1 MSDTQI
7 IEFLQDNSEFFTSN
21 SMVTGILRAVGWM
34 LVKLFTTAIDVC
46 QTLYDATFGL
56 VDITKWT
63 GLETFLK
70 DFKPLMEALLVASIV
85 LLAFMIILG
94 KQKQNHLLTSILIFA
109 VVTTSSSYLFTQL
122 NTWTIA
128 FKDAVLSGNGQTNGT
143 ELVRTYL
150 YDLIYID
157 KELGGLQN
165 MKSDKNPPQYAALTE
180 KEMDFI
186 DLGETL
192 PYDKKGL
199 SKDAKKIL
207 KKKLDFRSGQ
217 CELEE
222 VSNGVAW
229 TDFGNDFYYRYH
241 FRFGTYYLSAI
252 ALLLVLIGLS
262 YKNTR
267 IVYEVFVSRILV
279 TLKSV
284 DMSGSKKTVR
294 VLECIR
300 DGYYALCF
308 TAITLKSYFM
318 FTSYLNAQ
326 TGINAILKAVILL
339 FIAWCVID
347 GADVMEKITGVDAGI
362 SGGLGKMLAAY
373 HVARGGANMVR
384 GGFNTAMQMKQYHMM
399 KEQTK
404 AMKQAAGNVSGA
416 GNGASEYGMKEMD
429 QMLSKDGEAN
439 EGQQKHTS
447 ENETDIRQ
455 EQNSSYESRGME
467 EQQTNMKSE
476 QQEDVQSEQQT
487 KEQTSL
493 QEESHATETGQTDIQ
508 MAGMEEMEEMGSTG
522 AELTEHTGQTDGNT
536 ETPPDPAGRDPE
548 QMEPRTESMDRLNR
562 DIPGNQPEKSRWEDG
577 KNMFDRWEQKAH
589 QADTGQQKT
598 ADISRGRP
606 DKNVLHESRSNPA
619 VMRSQMEERGKERS
633 MGSRTVPERPSVGHS
648 GSKEVQEGNWSEK
661 DLHPK
666 K

>member
-1 MSDTQI
+1 M
-7 IEFLQDNSEFFTSN
+7 
-21 SMVTGILRAVGWM
+21 
-34 LVKLFTTAIDVC
+34 
-46 QTLYDATFGL
+46 
-56 VDITKWT
+56 
-63 GLETFLK
+63 
-70 DFKPLMEALLVASIV
+70 
-85 LLAFMIILG
+85 
-94 KQKQNHLLTSILIFA
+94 
-109 VVTTSSSYLFTQL
+109 
-122 NTWTIA
+122 
-128 FKDAVLSGNGQTNGT
+128 
-143 ELVRTYL
+143 
-150 YDLIYID
+150 
-157 KELGGLQN
+157 
-165 MKSDKNPPQYAALTE
+165 
-180 KEMDFI
+180 
-186 DLGETL
+186 
-192 PYDKKGL
+192 
-199 SKDAKKIL
+199 
-207 KKKLDFRSGQ
+207 
-217 CELEE
+217 
-222 VSNGVAW
+222 
-229 TDFGNDFYYRYH
+229 
-241 FRFGTYYLSAI
+241 
-252 ALLLVLIGLS
+252 
-262 YKNTR
+262 
-267 IVYEVFVSRILV
+267 FVSRILV

>member
-1 MSDTQI
+1 
-7 IEFLQDNSEFFTSN
+7 
-21 SMVTGILRAVGWM
+21 
-34 LVKLFTTAIDVC
+34 
-46 QTLYDATFGL
+46 
-56 VDITKWT
+56 
-63 GLETFLK
+63 
-70 DFKPLMEALLVASIV
+70 
-85 LLAFMIILG
+85 
-94 KQKQNHLLTSILIFA
+94 
-109 VVTTSSSYLFTQL
+109 
-122 NTWTIA
+122 
-128 FKDAVLSGNGQTNGT
+128 
-143 ELVRTYL
+143 
-150 YDLIYID
+150 
-157 KELGGLQN
+157 

-229 TDFGNDFYYRYH
+229 TDFGNDFSYRYH

-339 FIAWCVID
+339 FVAWCVID

-476 QQEDVQSEQQT
+476 ATGRCTVRTADKRTDV
-487 KEQTSL
+487 
-493 QEESHATETGQTDIQ
+493 
-508 MAGMEEMEEMGSTG
+508 
-522 AELTEHTGQTDGNT
+522 
-536 ETPPDPAGRDPE
+536 PAGRNPCNRNGTD
-548 QMEPRTESMDRLNR
+548 RWTESRNGRNGKPGGRTYRTQRAGRQKYGNSTGSGRPGSGTGWNR
-562 DIPGNQPEKSRWEDG
+562 G
-577 KNMFDRWEQKAH
+577 QKAWT
-589 QADTGQQKT
+589 D
-598 ADISRGRP
+598 
-606 DKNVLHESRSNPA
+606 
-619 VMRSQMEERGKERS
+619 
-633 MGSRTVPERPSVGHS
+633 
-648 GSKEVQEGNWSEK
+648 
-661 DLHPK
+661 
-666 K
+666 

>member
-1 MSDTQI
+1 MTDTQI

-21 SMVTGILRAVGWM
+21 SMVAGILRSIGWM
-34 LVKLFTTAIDVC
+34 LVKLFTTAIDIC
-46 QTLYDATFGL
+46 QTLYDTTFGL

-63 GLETFLK
+63 GLETFLE
-70 DFKPLMEALLVASIV
+70 DFKPLMEAFLFGSIV

-94 KQKQNHLLTSILIFA
+94 KQKQNHLLTSMLVFA
-109 VVTTSSSYLFTQL
+109 VVTTSSTYLFSQV
-122 NTWTIA
+122 NMWTIT
-128 FKDAVLSGNGQTNGT
+128 FKDAILSGNGQTNGT

-229 TDFGNDFYYRYH
+229 TDYGNDFYYRYH

-267 IVYEVFVSRILV
+267 IIYELFISRILV
-279 TLKSV
+279 TLKSI
-284 DMSGSKKTVR
+284 DMSSSKKTVR

-326 TGINAILKAVILL
+326 TSINAILRAVILL
-339 FIAWCVID
+339 FVAWCVID

-362 SGGLGKMLAAY
+362 SGGMGKMLAAY
-373 HVARGGANMVR
+373 HMARGGANMVR
-384 GGFNTAMQMKQYHMM
+384 SGMNTAMQMKQFQMM

-404 AMKQAAGNVSGA
+404 AMKEHAGSGNIYGA
-416 GNGASEYGMKEMD
+416 GNGISEYGMNDMD
-429 QMLSKDGEAN
+429 QMLSQGEKDGSEQQMPSEN
-439 EGQQKHTS
+439 EMESYQNHTS
-447 ENETDIRQ
+447 ESQDN
-455 EQNSSYESRGME
+455 M
-467 EQQTNMKSE
+467 EQQT
-476 QQEDVQSEQQT
+476 T
-487 KEQTSL
+487 L
-493 QEESHATETGQTDIQ
+493 QEESTVSEMGEDHAE
-508 MAGMEEMEEMGSTG
+508 MKMEGMEKG
-522 AELTEHTGQTDGNT
+522 AEMQQTLPFQTAETLEGNRADIGGENVLEGQQDAMNQELDRMEQQTDGI
-536 ETPPDPAGRDPE
+536 GRYE
-548 QMEPRTESMDRLNR
+548 NR
-562 DIPGNQPEKSRWEDG
+562 GWDENG
-577 KNMFDRWEQKAH
+577 KNMFDRWEQKV
-589 QADTGQQKT
+589 QG
-598 ADISRGRP
+598 DISTDRLRGTL
-606 DKNVLHESRSNPA
+606 DKNVLQGNQGHSA
-619 VMRSQMEERGKERS
+619 LLRSQMEDQKKERTTE
-633 MGSRTVPERPSVGHS
+633 MGR
-648 GSKEVQEGNWSEK
+648 VQERAPYRQQKYPGHQGIHTGNWSEK

-666 K
+666 NKK